1 MATVQRMSAE
11 TEPSRCTARTGAVF
25 RLSNGSRSDLRVS
38 SRMNKEKLSFDSVT
52 DRWLQIKWNTII
64 APLVREFS
72 MNKCA
77 PSKSKTNSSAAAAST
92 SYESVAGTA
101 LYVLL
106 HRAVFRDCPLAGQG
120 NIFCFGVTLT
130 VIDSLHRTWSV
141 LVEFYR

>member
-11 TEPSRCTARTGAVF
+11 TESSRCTARTSAVF

-38 SRMNKEKLSFDSVT
+38 QTMNKEELSLGSVT
-52 DRWLQIKWNTII
+52 DRWLQIKWNIII

-72 MNKCA
+72 MSKCA
-77 PSKSKTNSSAAAAST
+77 HSRSKANSNAAVANT
-92 SYESVAGTA
+92 PYESVAGTA

-120 NIFCFGVTLT
+120 SIFYFEVSLT
-130 VIDSLHRTWSV
+130 VINSLHRT
-141 LVEFYR
+141 